1 MSRLDFTRFFLPIA
15 PQLQGVEAEL
25 QRVLTSDVPVV
36 EKLGAHVRSG
46 QGKRLRPALVLL
58 SARFCGLGQAAP
70 PDLPPGQASGL
81 DVRFGAIFEMIHT
94 ATLVHDDV
102 IDHARLRRGK
112 PTLNALWGNTLT
124 VLFGDLLYI
133 HAMSSAI
140 QGRNWRLM
148 EILAEVTTRMIEGE
162 LIQNDVLYR
171 LDTSRKDYFDIQER
185 KTALL
190 FGGCTESGAVMS
202 GLGPEACA
210 SMRAFGLEVGRAFQL
225 VDDLLDYTATS
236 DQLGKPA
243 FSDLREGKLTLPML
257 TLLAKAPGEATPLVE
272 RIWANGEEHPV
283 EPEVEQALR
292 ALLARHDALAETREL
307 AARASTAARHA
318 IEALDGHGPTK
329 SLLLEIP
336 NALLSRSQ

>member
-15 PQLQGVEAEL
+15 PKLQGVEAEL
-25 QRVLTSDVPVV
+25 QRILTSDVAVV
-36 EKLGAHVRSG
+36 EKLGAHVRGG

-58 SARFCGLGQAAP
+58 SARFCGPARQGGAEDGA
-70 PDLPPGQASGL
+70 L
-81 DVRFGAIFEMIHT
+81 DVRFGAIFELIHT

-112 PTLNALWGNTLT
+112 PTLNTLWGNTLT
-124 VLFGDLLYI
+124 VLFGDILYI

-162 LIQNDVLYR
+162 LIQNDVLFK
-171 LDTSRKDYFDIQER
+171 LETSRRDYFDIQER

-202 GLGPEACA
+202 GLSPEACEA
-210 SMRAFGLEVGRAFQL
+210 MRTFGLEVGRAFQL

-236 DQLGKPA
+236 AQLGKPA

-257 TLLAKAPGEATPLVE
+257 TLLARAPEAARPLVE
-272 RIWANGEEHPV
+272 RVWEAGEEQPV
-283 EPEVEQALR
+283 EPSVEAELR
-292 ALLARHDALAETREL
+292 DLLDRHDALAETREL
-307 AARASTAARHA
+307 AARASAAATRA
-318 IEALDGHGPTK
+318 IEGLDGDPDTK
-329 SLLLEIP
+329 RLLLEIP